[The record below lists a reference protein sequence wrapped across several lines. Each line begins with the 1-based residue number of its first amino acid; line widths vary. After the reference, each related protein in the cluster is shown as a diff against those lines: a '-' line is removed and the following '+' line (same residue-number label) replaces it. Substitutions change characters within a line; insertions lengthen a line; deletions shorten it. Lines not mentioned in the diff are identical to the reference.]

1 MNFSWAM
8 DLDPKGANN
17 QIKEAIDKRYLPED
31 EGDLR
36 PLVPDTLSV
45 CTNLCACPGLTA
57 ATLTQCFKWIVGGD
71 DHRSAKNSADLVNFH
86 PKIFNDLGCG
96 FPAPRIKSWPK
107 IWTLT
112 LSSLCLSVCL
122 FISRSLL
129 SVRGGAWW
137 KSWCRHHDGCR
148 WHPASH
154 GRERR
159 RPLAQMDP
167 CAKHASE
174 TILAPPPFQTDCCL
188 SETPSSSPWHH
199 SCFCFW
205 FFCFFIMKLN
215 KKSMVL
221 TPPLSTS
228 CVQQLI
234 RATSQMPQVPL
245 SNWWLPLSTNGI
257 YLRTANGSVLLQEAT
272 KRLAKNST
280 LTQKVSSVSVS
291 LSCHVFWQNKKRQQ
305 MTLIFRHRP
314 NYYAT
319 MWLKQTCSL
328 VGLDDKLLK

>member
-45 CTNLCACPGLTA
+45 CINLCACPGLTA

-71 DHRSAKNSADLVNFH
+71 DHRSAKISADLVNFH

-245 SNWWLPLSTNGI
+245 SNWWLP
-257 YLRTANGSVLLQEAT
+257 
-272 KRLAKNST
+272 
-280 LTQKVSSVSVS
+280 
-291 LSCHVFWQNKKRQQ
+291 RQP
-305 MTLIFRHRP
+305 MAFT
-314 NYYAT
+314 
-319 MWLKQTCSL
+319 
-328 VGLDDKLLK
+328 

>member
-122 FISRSLL
+122 SVYFLVPSLCQGRSLMKVMM
-129 SVRGGAWW
+129 SASWW
-137 KSWCRHHDGCR
+137 M
-148 WHPASH
+148 P
-154 GRERR
+154 
-159 RPLAQMDP
+159 M
-167 CAKHASE
+167 
-174 TILAPPPFQTDCCL
+174 
-188 SETPSSSPWHH
+188 TPSFTRQRATTSSSPDG
-199 SCFCFW
+199 
-205 FFCFFIMKLN
+205 
-215 KKSMVL
+215 
-221 TPPLSTS
+221 PL
-228 CVQQLI
+228 C
-234 RATSQMPQVPL
+234 
-245 SNWWLPLSTNGI
+245 
-257 YLRTANGSVLLQEAT
+257 
-272 KRLAKNST
+272 
-280 LTQKVSSVSVS
+280 
-291 LSCHVFWQNKKRQQ
+291 
-305 MTLIFRHRP
+305 
-314 NYYAT
+314 
-319 MWLKQTCSL
+319 
-328 VGLDDKLLK
+328 